1 MKNIFNKDNFM
12 KLSLLKKSLCIF
24 GLAFVIIGIVFV
36 ILSFN
41 REILD
46 DKYIIKTVTEYTS
59 SNNKK
64 LAKGE
69 MNASKNTEYIE
80 KGIYKVT
87 YTNYAK
93 ESNGKK
99 LIEDNSYFYIT
110 DMLGKGY
117 ELDTTKVKIN
127 NKKLNLEDN
136 TFFSSG
142 GINMS
147 YENNVVN
154 IEIPS
159 TMLFNKNTIEIYIKL
174 VGRDI
179 GVKYPT
185 SQETYF
191 SFIPS
196 IDNDFY
202 NKKTVQSYVIDGY
215 SYIEL
220 DKK

>member
-59 SNNKK
+59 SNKKK
-64 LAKGE
+64 LANGE
-69 MNASKNTEYIE
+69 MNASKNIEYIE
-80 KGIYKVT
+80 NGIYKVT

-202 NKKTVQSYVIDGY
+202 NKKTAQSYVIDGY

>member
-1 MKNIFNKDNFM
+1 
-12 KLSLLKKSLCIF
+12 
-24 GLAFVIIGIVFV
+24 
-36 ILSFN
+36 
-41 REILD
+41 
-46 DKYIIKTVTEYTS
+46 
-59 SNNKK
+59 
-64 LAKGE
+64 
-69 MNASKNTEYIE
+69 
-80 KGIYKVT
+80 
-87 YTNYAK
+87 
-93 ESNGKK
+93 
-99 LIEDNSYFYIT
+99 
-110 DMLGKGY
+110 
-117 ELDTTKVKIN
+117 
-127 NKKLNLEDN
+127 
-136 TFFSSG
+136 
-142 GINMS
+142 MS

-202 NKKTVQSYVIDGY
+202 NKKTAQSYVIAGY